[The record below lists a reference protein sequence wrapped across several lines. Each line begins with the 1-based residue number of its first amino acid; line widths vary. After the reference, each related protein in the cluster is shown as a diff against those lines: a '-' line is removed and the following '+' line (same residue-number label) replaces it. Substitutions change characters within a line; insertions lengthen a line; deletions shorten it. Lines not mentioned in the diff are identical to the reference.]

1 MSLWW
6 ARKEQ
11 LDRDQIELIED
22 LPLNQD
28 YLVLGPPG
36 SGKTNVLLRR
46 AQFVRSQEM
55 PNVMVLTFTRALT
68 EFLKTGC
75 FDTQGREIFPLSLV
89 STIESW
95 MRWLYAQHGR
105 DLPDEAGDLP
115 QWKALLANQGADLIN
130 QRRIPI
136 YDALFIDEAQDLMP
150 EEVQFLR
157 QWGRTLFFTGDDR
170 QHIYRAAS
178 GLTAIRKSI
187 PNIIERT
194 LQFHYR
200 LAPEICRMA
209 DRILRTQTGQTLEST
224 SHYEG
229 PRPGRIVPQ
238 GPLTADQQLER
249 CAATLRDQ
257 IRVYADLIREGDR
270 LGVVVARRQDREQV
284 LAYLEADP
292 ALQGKAKIIRAAGAD
307 GDDGDYDPAFDPEM
321 PICILTVQACKG
333 VEFRALHWLFS
344 ERLSYHHTLEH
355 YYTVVTRAKTRLDIY
370 YSGKLPQELARAY
383 SAPSGSIW

>member
-6 ARKEQ
+6 ARREH

-55 PNVMVLTFTRALT
+55 PNVMVLTFTRSLT

-75 FDTQGREIFPLSLV
+75 FDSQGREIFPQSLV

-95 MRWLYAQHGR
+95 IRWLYAQHGR
-105 DLPDEAGDLP
+105 DLPDQTGDLP
-115 QWKALLANQGADLIN
+115 QWKALLATQGADLIDE
-130 QRRIPI
+130 RRIPI
-136 YDALFIDEAQDLMP
+136 YDALFIDEAQDLML

-157 QWGRTLFFTGDDR
+157 QWGRTVFFTGDDR
-170 QHIYRAAS
+170 QHIYTAAS
-178 GLTAIRKSI
+178 GLTAIRGSI
-187 PNIIERT
+187 SNIIERT

-249 CAATLRDQ
+249 CAATLHDQ
-257 IRVYADLIREGDR
+257 IRVYTDLIREGDR
-270 LGVVVARRQDREQV
+270 LGIVVARRQDREQV
-284 LAYLEADP
+284 FAYLDADP
-292 ALQGKAKIIRAAGAD
+292 ALRGKAKIIRAPGGD
-307 GDDGDYDPAFDPEM
+307 GDEGNYDPTFDPEK
-321 PICILTVQACKG
+321 PICILTVQGCKG
-333 VEFRALHWLFS
+333 LEFRALHWLFS
-344 ERLSYHHTLEH
+344 ERLSYHYTLEH

-370 YSGKLPQELARAY
+370 YSGQLPQELARAY
-383 SAPSGSIW
+383 SMASGSIW